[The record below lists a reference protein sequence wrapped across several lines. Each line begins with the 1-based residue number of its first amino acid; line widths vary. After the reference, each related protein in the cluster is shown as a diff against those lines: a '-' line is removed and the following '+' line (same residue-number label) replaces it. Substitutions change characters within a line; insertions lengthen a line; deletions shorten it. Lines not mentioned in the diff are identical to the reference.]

1 MLLNKSKTDD
11 LTLKWFPFYTRS
23 RFEKKSYDNLIKS
36 GFEVYLPM
44 QQKLRQWSDRKKMV
58 AMPLFSSYIFVR
70 TLNNRLFDVLNVNGI
85 VRYISFNGQ
94 PAIIR
99 DSEIELIRKLLS
111 SNTEIEVVDGKI
123 ETGTELLLT
132 SGAFQGY
139 KGKVVQ
145 LKNKNKVVIEIASI
159 SKSIL
164 VTVDLNTAENL
175 INQGK

>member
-1 MLLNKSKTDD
+1 MALNKHNSDD
-11 LTLKWFPFYTRS
+11 LKLKWFPFYTRS

-36 GFEVYLPM
+36 GYEAYLPL
-44 QQKLRQWSDRKKMV
+44 QQKVRQWSDRKKIV

-99 DSEIELIRKLLS
+99 DSEIDIIRKILS
-111 SNTEIEVVDGKI
+111 NYTEIEVVDGII
-123 ETGTELLLT
+123 EAGTEIILT

-139 KGKVVQ
+139 KGKVVK

-159 SKSIL
+159 NKSIL
-164 VTVDLNTAENL
+164 VTVDLNSAENL